1 MSVTARSIHRRGPV
15 AAVVALA
22 IAASG
27 CGKYVRDQGT
37 APAQVVI
44 LQMQG
49 ASGAN
54 PSQFGVPL
62 LSDAVTIMTKPAPC
76 STSSPCPEIFN
87 DLGQVTMELILK
99 DPGQAGTQ
107 ASPTALNQ
115 VTFDRYH
122 VEYVRSDGKN
132 TQGSDVPY
140 AFDSAVTFT
149 VPSSGSVTQGFELVR
164 NTAKHEAPLL
174 ALQTNHEII
183 TTIANVTFYGHDQA
197 GNAVTATGSIQ
208 VNFGDFAD
216 PS

>member
-44 LQMQG
+44 LQLQA
-49 ASGAN
+49 ASGAS

-62 LSDAVTIMTKPAPC
+62 SSGVITNVTKPAAC
-76 STSSPCPEIFN
+76 ACTFD

-132 TQGSDVPY
+132 TEGIDVPY

>member
-1 MSVTARSIHRRGPV
+1 MIAHSIHRR
-15 AAVVALA
+15 AATAAIALVA
-22 IAASG
+22 IAASC

-54 PSQFGVPL
+54 ATQFGVPV
-62 LSDAVTIMTKPAPC
+62 LSDVITMVTKPAPC
-76 STSSPCPEIFN
+76 STSNPCATIFN

-122 VEYVRSDGKN
+122 VEYVRADGRN
-132 TQGSDVPY
+132 QQGVDVPY

-149 VPSSGSVTQGFELVR
+149 VPSSGSVTQPFELVR
-164 NTAKHEAPLL
+164 NTAKHESPLL
-174 ALQTNHEII
+174 ALETNHEII
-183 TTIANVTFYGHDQA
+183 TTIANVTFYGHDEA